1 MKLIRHRICLAIA
14 ITTLLTGCS
23 SSTNQATSQATEQ
36 KINELSSQIEQLQKE
51 NIALKEKLNSQS
63 VGEAKAK
70 EENLNSSKEEV
81 IATSTAAKHPQFI
94 DLEEVPNKDMIDDL
108 TKLGL
113 FDGMSDKFEPY
124 KPISRGEYVI
134 WLFKANNLLQNK
146 DKQVRLAPQLE
157 PQFKDLQSSD
167 PSYKYAQALAN
178 AGYSVGYDD
187 GTFKPNQA
195 ITREEMLGMKV
206 GVDEGKN
213 IAPYKGQMGFV
224 WKFSDSQQV
233 DDRFSGYIHN
243 DYYISGPNGN
253 NIQRAFGKIGTFKP
267 KQAVS
272 RQEAAGT
279 LWQVGTHGY
288 NGGTASKGKDKVAN

>member
-1 MKLIRHRICLAIA
+1 MKLIRHRFCLALA
-14 ITTLLTGCS
+14 TTTLLTGCS
-23 SSTNQATSQATEQ
+23 SSTNQTTEQ
-36 KINELSSQIEQLQKE
+36 KINELNTQMGQLQKE
-51 NIALKEKLNSQS
+51 NAALKEKLNSQPD
-63 VGEAKAK
+63 GETTTKDDNLKENGTK
-70 EENLNSSKEEV
+70 EETTE
-81 IATSTAAKHPQFI
+81 TSQIAKHPQFI

-113 FDGMSDKFEPY
+113 FDGMPEKFEPY

-187 GTFKPNQA
+187 GSFKPNQA
-195 ITREEMLGMKV
+195 ITREEMIGMKV

-213 IAPYKGQMGFV
+213 IAPYKGQMAFV
-224 WKFSDSQQV
+224 WKFSDAQQV
-233 DDRFSGYIHN
+233 DNRFSGYIHN

-288 NGGTASKGKDKVAN
+288 NGGTASKEKDKVAN